1 MKPQGIVGNQSEVTE
16 FIVQCFSN
24 APELQPLL
32 FVIFFLIYLLIV
44 TGNTTI
50 CATVAAD
57 PHLQTPMYWL
67 LSNFSFL
74 EMSYSSVILPK
85 LLTMLVT
92 QHKTISTT
100 GCKFQLFFFTVFT
113 CIEFFLLTV
122 MAYDRYVAVCHPLH
136 YHSLM
141 TLRHCAKYIAAVWTF
156 GFLDPIPLNAIIA
169 KFSFCSSNQI
179 DHFYCDVTPVLKLT
193 CSDTFTLLL
202 LVYMNGAFLFLS
214 TITLTCISYILIIRT
229 IQGIKSSEG
238 RKKAFSTCASH
249 LTCVSIFYGTIFCLY
264 MRPRAAYEPEK
275 DKFFSLLNIVLV
287 PSLNP
292 FIYTLKNK
300 EFKIHH
306 RKVGECLALS
316 LDLQIYSRSQH
327 ILHITLP
334 NMQPTHPEWISL
346 WSVIAEPP
354 CEHHPPGTLRPVSPG
369 NGWTAW
375 AKVPVKERPQG
386 R

>member
-1 MKPQGIVGNQSEVTE
+1 GCWEGGISLQLA
-16 FIVQCFSN
+16 CFSN

-193 CSDTFTLLL
+193 CRA
-202 LVYMNGAFLFLS
+202 LVVFSFFLP
-214 TITLTCISYILIIRT
+214 ILTSYIFIISAILK
-229 IQGIKSSEG
+229 IQSSEG
-238 RKKAFSTCASH
+238 RQKAFSTCASH
-249 LTCVSIFYGTIFCLY
+249 LSCVIIFYGTLVFLY
-264 MRPRAAYEPEK
+264 VRPTTSYYSKR
-275 DKFFSLLNIVLV
+275 DKFFALLHIVLI
-287 PSLNP
+287 PMLNP
-292 FIYTLKNK
+292 LIYTLKNK
-300 EFKIHH
+300 EFQSAFIKL
-306 RKVGECLALS
+306 R
-316 LDLQIYSRSQH
+316 DRQI
-327 ILHITLP
+327 
-334 NMQPTHPEWISL
+334 
-346 WSVIAEPP
+346 
-354 CEHHPPGTLRPVSPG
+354 
-369 NGWTAW
+369 
-375 AKVPVKERPQG
+375 
-386 R
+386 